1 MFKLNQSKPSG
12 PGGHAVTVLRLAGGS
27 FGGCEA
33 VEDKGRPAI
42 GHLAAVVAR
51 ARRRTVRK
59 LWGSETGGS
68 WSTSGSQAAAT
79 VRGTEWMT
87 EDNCFGTYVLV
98 TRGVVLVHSF
108 ATGRTVRVTAGH
120 SYLARA
126 PDRG

>member
-1 MFKLNQSKPSG
+1 
-12 PGGHAVTVLRLAGGS
+12 
-27 FGGCEA
+27 
-33 VEDKGRPAI
+33 
-42 GHLAAVVAR
+42 
-51 ARRRTVRK
+51 
-59 LWGSETGGS
+59 
-68 WSTSGSQAAAT
+68 
-79 VRGTEWMT
+79 MT